1 MTKPEL
7 GTKRACTECG
17 ARYYDLNMTPIT
29 CPKCGAPLPVVE
41 TKTVRRSAPPAAVR
55 NREAAP
61 LKAEPTS
68 PDSKDTLIEEL
79 DEDGAEVSEIMDGKD
94 KDQGDT

>member
-7 GTKRACTECG
+7 GTKRLCAECG
-17 ARYYDLNMTPIT
+17 ARYYDLNTTPVT
-29 CPKCGAPLPVVE
+29 CPKCGAPFPIVE

-55 NREAAP
+55 NPEVVPR
-61 LKAEPTS
+61 KSEPTS

-79 DEDGAEVSEIMDGKD
+79 DEDDAEVSEIMDG
-94 KDQGDT
+94 